1 MTAPRARP
9 AADFT
14 CLDCPA
20 YGSDTCS
27 VLEGLGRSCDVFL
40 AASSA
45 AHVAHAGH
53 AGDSRGRH
61 RAAPRTSSAVSPSPA
76 ISRRNAPR

>member
-1 MTAPRARP
+1 MTTPRARP

-14 CLDCPA
+14 CLECPA

-40 AASSA
+40 AASTA
-45 AHVAHAGH
+45 TAHR
-53 AGDSRGRH
+53 GDSRGRH

-76 ISRRNAPR
+76 ISRRNVPR

>member
-1 MTAPRARP
+1 MTAPRAHP

-14 CLDCPA
+14 CLECPA

-40 AASSA
+40 AASTA
-45 AHVAHAGH
+45 TAHR
-53 AGDSRGRH
+53 GDSRGRH
-61 RAAPRTSSAVSPSPA
+61 RVAPRTSSAVSPSPA
-76 ISRRNAPR
+76 ISRRNVPR